1 MFVHIDFNDILFYI
15 ICGVALLA
23 WIVYHIYVKIK
34 SKFNNKKWGIKDVQ

>member
-1 MFVHIDFNDILFYI
+1 MFVHIDFNDLLFYI

-34 SKFNNKKWGIKDVQ
+34 SSLIRK